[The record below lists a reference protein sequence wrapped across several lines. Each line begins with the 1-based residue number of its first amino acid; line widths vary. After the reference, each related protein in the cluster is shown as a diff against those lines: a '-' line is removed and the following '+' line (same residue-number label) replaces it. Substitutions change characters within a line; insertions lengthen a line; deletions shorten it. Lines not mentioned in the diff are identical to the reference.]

1 MSGRSWCIGSS
12 YKILV
17 PIFAPVRNN
26 LRLSGTESHV
36 VLDADGAGVACH
48 GAEGAVGV
56 GVGDFVFHVRR
67 VAGCRDYDRWGGCFA
82 NGFVASL
89 AQISYKSKNIFAEY
103 KQPLLI
109 LAEPPLTI
117 DADHAANDKAEAPE
131 GVGTRGSL
139 VAVGDCEC
147 HGETVAEGREW
158 GQ

>member
-12 YKILV
+12 YNILE

-36 VLDADGAGVACH
+36 ALDADGAGVECH

-56 GVGDFVFHVRR
+56 GVGDFVFHGRK
-67 VAGCRDYDRWGGCFA
+67 VAGCRDCDRWGGCFA
-82 NGFVASL
+82 NGFVAGL
-89 AQISYKSKNIFAEY
+89 AQISYKSKNFFAEC

-109 LAEPPLTI
+109 LAKPPLTI
-117 DADHAANDKAEAPE
+117 DADHAADDKAEAPE
-131 GVGTRGSL
+131 VVGTRDVP
-139 VAVGDCEC
+139 VAVGDHEC
-147 HGETVAEGREW
+147 HEETLEEGREW